1 MKLMN
6 LGLEDDSFNDGI
18 DEETLKQ
25 DPETDSLAESP
36 LSDLASKSLSN
47 ATDDMVSL
55 GRVNEVLEENEDNL
69 DSMPESS
76 QEVMRVAVESI
87 RARLVGKRDSVVS
100 LETFKSKQQL
110 SYAIE
115 ENKGVIS
122 RAWDAIVKFFKSI
135 YDWIVGLFSKKKNI
149 EKEVVVK
156 AEATLDTVKKAIQ
169 KKENKT
175 ENSNTPSDANQVSQ
189 TVEVVDVNEST
200 VTFTSSKF
208 SRITGTSKLSFN
220 ISEIG
225 KIPFTNYFDNFS
237 KDIERSRY
245 GHDSL
250 KELSVILSS
259 SKAKDTMNTMN
270 NMGSGEETVIPLR
283 YEFIDKNLNRGVSV
297 SETGDV
303 TFVYPEETKVEY
315 SVTIG
320 KDYSIE
326 AAEKDI
332 KDIIAYGRKESNKSA
347 SNINRIKQELEK
359 VNKALNATKNPAV
372 NKENVSHIIKQTQN
386 ILRLHTSIFTDF
398 NKDYDLL
405 LKFYENTVKIR
416 AFN

>member
-1 MKLMN
+1 MN
-6 LGLEDDSFNDGI
+6 LGLEDDSFNDGV
-18 DEETLKQ
+18 DEETLRQ

-100 LETFKSKQQL
+100 LEAFKSKQQL

-122 RAWDAIVKFFKSI
+122 RAWDAIVKFFKNI

-237 KDIERSRY
+237 KDIERSSY
-245 GHDSL
+245 GHDNL
-250 KELSVILSS
+250 KELSTILSS
-259 SKAKDTMNTMN
+259 SKAKDTMN

-303 TFVYPEETKVEY
+303 TFIYPEETEVEY

-326 AAEKDI
+326 DAEKAI

>member
-1 MKLMN
+1 MN
-6 LGLEDDSFNDGI
+6 LGLEDDSFNDGV
-18 DEETLKQ
+18 DEETLRQ

-47 ATDDMVSL
+47 AADDMVSL

-100 LETFKSKQQL
+100 LEAFKSKQQL

-122 RAWDAIVKFFKSI
+122 RAWDAIVKFFKNI

-200 VTFTSSKF
+200 VSFTSSKF
-208 SRITGTSKLSFN
+208 TRITGTSKLSFN

-237 KDIERSRY
+237 KDIERSIY
-245 GHDSL
+245 GHDYF
-250 KELSVILSS
+250 KEISTILST
-259 SKAKDTMNTMN
+259 SKAKDTME

-297 SETGDV
+297 SKTGDV
-303 TFVYPEETKVEY
+303 TFIYPEETEVEY

-326 AAEKDI
+326 DAEKAI

-372 NKENVSHIIKQTQN
+372 NKENVSHIIKQAQN

>member
-1 MKLMN
+1 MN

-18 DEETLKQ
+18 DEETLRQ

-100 LETFKSKQQL
+100 LEAFKSKQQL

-122 RAWDAIVKFFKSI
+122 RAWDAIVKFFKNI

-237 KDIERSRY
+237 KDIERSSY
-245 GHDSL
+245 GHDNL

-259 SKAKDTMNTMN
+259 SKAKDTMN

-297 SETGDV
+297 SKTGDV
-303 TFVYPEETKVEY
+303 TFVYPEETEVEY

-326 AAEKDI
+326 DAEKDI